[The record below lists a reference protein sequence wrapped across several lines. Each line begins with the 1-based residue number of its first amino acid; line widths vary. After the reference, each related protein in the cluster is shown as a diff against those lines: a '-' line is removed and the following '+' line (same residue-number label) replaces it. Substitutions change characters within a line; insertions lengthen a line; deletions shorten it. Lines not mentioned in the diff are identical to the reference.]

1 MTFFNFV
8 SAVITRFFFILLSLI
23 GVWRVTFVK
32 QDKLYW
38 LLTILYLPL
47 VVEMIFTLKR
57 RKGRDYKWISPA
69 ILLFLISIIPSI
81 WILELHH
88 QKNKA
93 KNSETINTKVNFF
106 LVLVSVCCP
115 SINLSE
121 CLTQRKNETFAKVV
135 NLCDDAWILALHQI
149 MLILLIV
156 GKWLLPI
163 GVGINRDQLSQL
175 LLMFVGIA
183 ADILEFTTETLS
195 KVKDGNSLVYIILSV
210 WTLGM
215 LQFPFHVAVV
225 NSSADDSREGQTA
238 SFMQQNRSEIW
249 CIVESIL
256 IHDGPFLVVRLVVMI
271 VYKVINQML
280 VFFTIKNLLVVSLQI
295 YRLYVLVHR
304 YRLPL
309 QQQ

>member
-93 KNSETINTKVNFF
+93 KNSECNHLDSIDNIKN
-106 LVLVSVCCP
+106 VL
-115 SINLSE
+115 N
-121 CLTQRKNETFAKVV
+121 RKNETFAKVV